1 MFNIKIYDRKN
12 NFLITLSEKE
22 ISSNFWFSA
31 TVNSGFSSFKFDY
44 YWDFKFEHRQIVK
57 LLRKWDII
65 YQWFIIWIKKI
76 ADRSWKKCSI
86 EVSWMIWLLAF
97 KPWSDWSYNND
108 PWVLIRTVFTS
119 VSWLFITEKIQNY
132 WSSISISSSWN
143 TALWFLQD
151 ILKNTSDFWLF
162 VNENNEVLFWPYEHE
177 HFLTY
182 WNEVYWIE
190 IKEDSSDY
198 YNRFRVNYNW
208 GNLINENVYEVEK
221 YGESYLVVNDTS
233 IKNISTAQLR
243 MNSLFIEHAV
253 KNTIRV
259 SVNNKIDYYTIK
271 PWDIVTIRNSDWKIE
286 KKPVKQIRYDKDWAV
301 INLDSYN
308 SLEKV
313 IVNYD

>member
-31 TVNSGFSSFKFDY
+31 TVNSWFSSFKFDY

-65 YQWFIIWIKKI
+65 YQWFIIWIVKT
-76 ADRSWKKCSI
+76 AVRSWKKCSI

-97 KPWSDWSYNND
+97 KPWSDWSYSND

-119 VSWLFITEKIQNY
+119 VSWLFITDKIQNY
-132 WSSISISSSWN
+132 WSSISFSSSWN

-162 VNENNEVLFWPYEHE
+162 VNENNEVLFWPYENE

-198 YNRFRVNYNW
+198 YNRFRINYSW
-208 GNLINENVYEVEK
+208 GNLINENAKEVEK
-221 YGESYLVVNDTS
+221 YWESYLVVNDTS
-233 IKNISTAQLR
+233 IKNLATAQIR
-243 MNSLFIEHAV
+243 MNSLFIEHAI
-253 KNTIRV
+253 KNMIKV
-259 SVNNKIDYYTIK
+259 SVNNKADYYAIK
-271 PWDIVTIRNSDWKIE
+271 PWDVLTIRNTEWNME
-286 KKPVKQIRYDKDWAV
+286 KKAVKQIRYEKDWAV
-301 INLDSYN
+301 ISLDTYN

-313 IVNYD
+313 I

>member
-22 ISSNFWFSA
+22 ISSIFWFSA

-65 YQWFIIWIKKI
+65 YQWFIIWIEKT

-97 KPWSDWSYNND
+97 KPWSDWSYSND

-119 VSWLFITEKIQNY
+119 VSWLFITDKIQNY
-132 WSSISISSSWN
+132 WNSISISSSWN

-162 VNENNEVLFWPYEHE
+162 VNENNEVLFWPYERE

-198 YNRFRVNYNW
+198 YNRFRVNYSW
-208 GNLINENVYEVEK
+208 GNLFNENVYEVEK

-271 PWDIVTIRNSDWKIE
+271 PWDIVTIRNSGWKIE
-286 KKPVKQIRYDKDWAV
+286 KKPVKQIRYYNDWAV
-301 INLDSYN
+301 ICLDSYN

>member
-31 TVNSGFSSFKFDY
+31 TVNSGFSPFKFDY
-44 YWDFKFEHRQIVK
+44 YWDFNFEHRQIVK

-65 YQWFIIWIKKI
+65 YQWFIVWIEKT

-97 KPWSDWSYNND
+97 KPWSDWSYSND
-108 PWVLIRTVFTS
+108 PWHLIKSVFNS
-119 VSWLFITEKIQNY
+119 VSDLFVSDKIQKY
-132 WSSISISSSWN
+132 WSNISLSSSWN
-143 TALWFLQD
+143 TALSFLQE

-162 VNENNEVLFWPYEHE
+162 VNENNEVLFWPYENE
-177 HFLTY
+177 HSLTY

-208 GNLINENVYEVEK
+208 GNLINENAKEVEK
-221 YGESYLVVNDTS
+221 YWESYLVVNDTS
-233 IKNISTAQLR
+233 IKNIVTAQLR
-243 MNSLFIEHAV
+243 MNSLFNEHAV

-286 KKPVKQIRYDKDWAV
+286 KKPVKQICYDKDWAV
-301 INLDSYN
+301 VSLDSYY

-313 IVNYD
+313 I